1 MIESPTPIDQSA
13 IPPAPQNKPV
23 HWPSILAAIGGI
35 LTILVVAGG
44 AVLFFISGLT
54 STFSPETASDEAV
67 MLLSYSVTGVLVS
80 VLVLPIV
87 ILAVRRLSG
96 RADLRGEGILRFFSL
111 KNPQRLIWL
120 YPILVLAGYFL
131 QSISGFDLLLMP
143 MINVLVLSIPVAWL
157 AWLGMKNLRPSSLQ
171 RNWTTFGLGM
181 TISPMLIIF
190 LEIVAL
196 VIGLIVFALLV
207 ATLFPDVVG
216 QIEDIA
222 RLLESAAATMEVP
235 DQEIVDLVQ
244 SPAVIGG
251 LLLFASGVVPL
262 IEEAIKPLGVWLLA
276 GRDLTPQDGWVLGL
290 LSGAGFALV
299 ENLGNLAVGAG
310 WTFLMLARAGAAGLH
325 MFNSAII
332 GYTFVLSRRQKRWR
346 PFILAFLGTLV
357 LHALWNTV
365 AVVAT
370 VQSLSST
377 TAIGMGWPLIYV
389 VILGAAAIGTYVA
402 IDRFNHYLAGKEKPV
417 YTESENHND

>member
-80 VLVLPIV
+80 VLVLPVV

-96 RADLRGEGILRFFSL
+96 RADVRGEGILRFFSL

-417 YTESENHND
+417 YAESENDND